1 MTSTTLLQATPE
13 DLARALPHV
22 LAAPKDDAAV
32 ECLCF
37 RPGFNQRSFP
47 DRLTLTRDGGIPGE
61 RWTAAPWL
69 KLADGSPDP
78 RIQVSILPRRVMDA
92 VWLDRD
98 NMPHPGDTIICD
110 LDMSHANLPVGTLL
124 QAGTAVLRVSDVF
137 NDGCVKW
144 KVRYGKAAKDWI
156 VAPGHPEL
164 RLRGILCS
172 IERDGEVALGDRI
185 RKLDRDRHPADAR
198 GAM

>member
-1 MTSTTLLQATPE
+1 MTTTAHATAE
-13 DLARALPHV
+13 DLDRALPHV
-22 LAAPKDDAAV
+22 LAAPKDDARAD
-32 ECLCF
+32 CLCF
-37 RPGFNQRSFP
+37 RPGLNQRSFP
-47 DRLTLTRDGGIPGE
+47 DRLALTRDQGVPGE
-61 RWTAAPWL
+61 RWLTMPWL

-92 VWLDRD
+92 VWLDRQ
-98 NMPHPGDTIICD
+98 NTPHPGDTIVCD
-110 LDMSHANLPVGTLL
+110 LDMSLENLPVGSLL

-156 VAPGHPEL
+156 VAPGHPDL

-172 IERDGEVALGDRI
+172 VEQDGEIALGDPI
-185 RKLDRDRHPADAR
+185 RKR
-198 GAM
+198 G